1 MIMYGAFYC
10 ILHYL
15 GIYIYTKIVMR
26 FTVQMWTKSGG
37 DEMSTKSGTVEV
49 DGGATSALANSPS
62 DRGSARR

>member
-1 MIMYGAFYC
+1 
-10 ILHYL
+10 
-15 GIYIYTKIVMR
+15 MR